1 MARILAIE
9 NDKVKIGDDDHKVI
23 TVPISSIGYADPKV
37 DDTVEIYKDGKNYII
52 KKAEPASDTFIK
64 TNPDGSK
71 VVNKHIFVWI
81 CTFVLGGFAVDRFIR
96 GQISTGVCKII
107 FGIFTLGIWYL
118 VDWIIALSKAYGS
131 EYADTEFLTFDK
143 EGNYTK

>member
-1 MARILAIE
+1 MARILTIE
-9 NDKVKIGDDDHKVI
+9 NGKVKIGDEDHNVI

-37 DDTVEIYKDGKNYII
+37 DDTVEIYKDGKGYII
-52 KKAEPASDTFIK
+52 KKVETASDIFIK
-64 TNPDGSK
+64 TNADGSK
-71 VVNKHIFVWI
+71 LVNKHLFVWAGAFI
-81 CTFVLGGFAVDRFIR
+81 LGGFAVDRFIR
-96 GQISTGVCKII
+96 GQIGVGICKII